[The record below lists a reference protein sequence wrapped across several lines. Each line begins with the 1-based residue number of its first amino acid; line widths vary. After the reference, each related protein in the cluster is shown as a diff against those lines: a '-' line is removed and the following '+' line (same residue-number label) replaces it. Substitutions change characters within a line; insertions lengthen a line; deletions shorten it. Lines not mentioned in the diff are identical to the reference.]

1 MMFQTSFLKTGY
13 YSFLHAIGRVSTVVL
28 PPGREHFL
36 QLDHDGRHDR
46 FVLRAA

>member
-1 MMFQTSFLKTGY
+1 MMFQTSFLKIVY
-13 YSFLHAIGRVSTVVL
+13 YSFLPAIGKGSTVVL
-28 PPGREHFL
+28 PTGREHFL